1 MELLKSKM
9 LLIQAL
15 VESKINKKKKIVFLV
30 FKIMNN
36 NKNPK
41 NKILLQKI
49 KINLADLEEKIIALL
64 KMQVFIF
71 KMHQVL
77 ENMRIQKIKIANSD
91 QTWRIRIV
99 TLTRLQTILHVDYL
113 PFLMDMEE
121 SKLQST
127 VQKLFLL
134 K

>member
-30 FKIMNN
+30 FKIMNY
-36 NKNPK
+36 NKNSK

-64 KMQVFIF
+64 KM
-71 KMHQVL
+71 
-77 ENMRIQKIKIANSD
+77 
-91 QTWRIRIV
+91 
-99 TLTRLQTILHVDYL
+99 
-113 PFLMDMEE
+113 
-121 SKLQST
+121 
-127 VQKLFLL
+127 
-134 K
+134 

>member
-30 FKIMNN
+30 FKIMNY
-36 NKNPK
+36 NKNSK

-113 PFLMDMEE
+113 PYLMDMEE

>member
-1 MELLKSKM
+1 MELLNSKM

-64 KMQVFIF
+64 KM
-71 KMHQVL
+71 
-77 ENMRIQKIKIANSD
+77 
-91 QTWRIRIV
+91 
-99 TLTRLQTILHVDYL
+99 
-113 PFLMDMEE
+113 
-121 SKLQST
+121 
-127 VQKLFLL
+127 
-134 K
+134 

>member
-64 KMQVFIF
+64 KM
-71 KMHQVL
+71 
-77 ENMRIQKIKIANSD
+77 
-91 QTWRIRIV
+91 
-99 TLTRLQTILHVDYL
+99 
-113 PFLMDMEE
+113 
-121 SKLQST
+121 
-127 VQKLFLL
+127 
-134 K
+134 

>member
-1 MELLKSKM
+1 
-9 LLIQAL
+9 

-64 KMQVFIF
+64 KM
-71 KMHQVL
+71 
-77 ENMRIQKIKIANSD
+77 
-91 QTWRIRIV
+91 
-99 TLTRLQTILHVDYL
+99 
-113 PFLMDMEE
+113 
-121 SKLQST
+121 
-127 VQKLFLL
+127 
-134 K
+134 

>member
-30 FKIMNN
+30 LKIMNN

-64 KMQVFIF
+64 KM
-71 KMHQVL
+71 
-77 ENMRIQKIKIANSD
+77 
-91 QTWRIRIV
+91 
-99 TLTRLQTILHVDYL
+99 
-113 PFLMDMEE
+113 
-121 SKLQST
+121 
-127 VQKLFLL
+127 
-134 K
+134 